1 MDAMTASARSAPR
14 AMTAAEAAY
23 GHLRA
28 MILDNHLPPGAQRLE
43 AELAVELGMSRTPVR
58 EAMLRLQQDGLVSV
72 TPRHGMRVA
81 PISASDMRDIYDVL
95 ESLEP
100 KAAELLA
107 RRGLAG
113 EELAPLSRACDAMEA
128 AIAAEDRPAW
138 AAADEAFHRGLAE
151 LCGNRRL
158 AAMAMQVWDQ
168 SHRARMFT
176 LAMRPLPARSTAEH
190 RATLEAI
197 RAGDAD
203 GAREIYR
210 RHRQRG
216 GAELIALIERSGL
229 AWL

>member
-1 MDAMTASARSAPR
+1 MNAALPTAPARQA
-14 AMTAAEAAY
+14 TAAETAY
-23 GHLRA
+23 QRLKA
-28 MILDNHLPPGAQRLE
+28 MILDNLLPPGSQRLE
-43 AELAVELGMSRTPVR
+43 AELAVQLGLSRTPVR
-58 EAMLRLQQDGLVSV
+58 EAMLRLQQDGLVTV
-72 TPRHGMRVA
+72 TPRHGMRVQ
-81 PISASDMRDIYDVL
+81 PISAADMRDIYDVL

-107 RRGLAG
+107 RRGLDDAALRP
-113 EELAPLSRACDAMEA
+113 LAEACDAMEA

-138 AAADEAFHRGLAE
+138 ARADEAFHHGLAT

-158 AAMAMQVWDQ
+158 SAMVMQVWDQ

-190 RATLEAI
+190 RATLVAI

-203 GAREIYR
+203 GAREVYR
-210 RHRQRG
+210 QHRQRG

>member
-1 MDAMTASARSAPR
+1 MTPARNA
-14 AMTAAEAAY
+14 TAAETAY
-23 GHLRA
+23 QRLKA
-28 MILDNHLPPGAQRLE
+28 MILDNLLPPGAQRLE
-43 AELAVELGMSRTPVR
+43 AELAVQLGLSRTPVR
-58 EAMLRLQQDGLVSV
+58 EAMLRLQQDGLVTV
-72 TPRHGMRVA
+72 TPRHGMRVQ
-81 PISASDMRDIYDVL
+81 PISAADMRDIYDVL

-107 RRGLAG
+107 RLRLDDAALRPLA
-113 EELAPLSRACDAMEA
+113 EACDAMEA
-128 AIAAEDRPAW
+128 AIAVEDRMAW
-138 AAADEAFHRGLAE
+138 ARADEAFHHGLAA

-158 AAMAMQVWDQ
+158 SAMVMQVWDQ

-190 RATLEAI
+190 RATLVAI

-203 GAREIYR
+203 GAREVYR
-210 RHRQRG
+210 QHRQRG

>member
-1 MDAMTASARSAPR
+1 MDATARPAARTP
-14 AMTAAEAAY
+14 TAAEAAY
-23 GHLRA
+23 QRLRA
-28 MILDNHLPPGAQRLE
+28 MILDNLLPPGTQRLE
-43 AELAVELGMSRTPVR
+43 AELALELGMSRTPVR
-58 EAMLRLQQDGLVSV
+58 EAMLRLQQEGLVSV

-81 PISASDMRDIYDVL
+81 PISVADMRDIYDVL

-107 RRGLAG
+107 RRGLDGAA
-113 EELAPLSRACDAMEA
+113 LAPLVEACDAMEA
-128 AIAAEDRPAW
+128 AIASEDRTAW
-138 AAADEAFHRGLAE
+138 ARGDEAFHRGLAE

-158 AAMAMQVWDQ
+158 AAMAVQVWDQ

-176 LAMRPLPARSTAEH
+176 LNMRPLPARSTAEH
-190 RATLEAI
+190 RATLQAI
-197 RAGDAD
+197 LAGDSD

-216 GAELIALIERSGL
+216 GAELIAVIERSGL